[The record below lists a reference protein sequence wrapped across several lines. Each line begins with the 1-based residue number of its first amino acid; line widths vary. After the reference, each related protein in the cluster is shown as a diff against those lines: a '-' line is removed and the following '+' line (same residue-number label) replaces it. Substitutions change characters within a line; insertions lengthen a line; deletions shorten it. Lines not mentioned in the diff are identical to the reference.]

1 MGKDKYICPC
11 FKVTKD
17 DIKKAIE
24 EGADS
29 FKKVKKATHLAAGCG
44 HCKCRA
50 KKYTNKRLGKI
61 KLHSVKCVSSHR
73 NISWG
78 TRFFTYQTLS
88 DAGRNHP
95 EKVDI
100 PKAFPHFM

>member
-44 HCKCRA
+44 HCKC
-50 KKYTNKRLGKI
+50 
-61 KLHSVKCVSSHR
+61 
-73 NISWG
+73 
-78 TRFFTYQTLS
+78 LS
-88 DAGRNHP
+88 LIH
-95 EKVDI
+95 I
-100 PKAFPHFM
+100 